1 MGHLLSQL
9 QNKLPVLLIG
19 LAQQAAELAQKP
31 RILAGTLY

>member
-9 QNKLPVLLIG
+9 QNN
-19 LAQQAAELAQKP
+19 LAILFVGFTQKAAKLAQKS